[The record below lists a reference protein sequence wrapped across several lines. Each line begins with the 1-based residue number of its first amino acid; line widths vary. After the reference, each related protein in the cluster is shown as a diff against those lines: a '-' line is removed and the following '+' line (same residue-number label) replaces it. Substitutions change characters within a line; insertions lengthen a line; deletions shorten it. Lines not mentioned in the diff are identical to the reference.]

1 MCSFMPVCRFVH
13 VMFVGVPMSLGV
25 CRFVSVCVC
34 VQVYLCHCV
43 CVCLQVYLCHCVC
56 VPVCVWKRVERKAFL
71 VQHSS
76 ELCESVFCCCF
87 QLSSNT
93 HIYKLSPPRIVM
105 LLHDVFTV
113 TIRNKLFAGSQ
124 VKSVHWQESW
134 VVLSVDLQGGHQR
147 ENSQPCIR

>member
-1 MCSFMPVCRFVH
+1 MPVCRFVH
-13 VMFVGVPMSLGV
+13 IVFVGVPMSLGV

-34 VQVYLCHCV
+34 VQVYLCRCV

-56 VPVCVWKRVERKAFL
+56 VPLCVWKRVERKAFL
-71 VQHSS
+71 VQHFS

-105 LLHDVFTV
+105 LMYDVFTV
-113 TIRNKLFAGSQ
+113 TIRNELFAGSQ
-124 VKSVHWQESW
+124 VKSVHWQES
-134 VVLSVDLQGGHQR
+134 
-147 ENSQPCIR
+147 